1 MFITKKHIPR
11 RTFLRGAGVTLALPL
26 LESMFPALVPSAKA
40 QSTAKAPRFVGIFNP
55 HGWEPGHWA
64 MKEGA
69 LSELPF
75 ILKPLE
81 PWRDSITVI
90 SGLDATSSMPGPGET
105 GGDHSRSAAVFSG
118 VQPKKTVSAD
128 IHLGTTI
135 DQIIAQ
141 KYGQANV
148 LPSIQVKCEDQSSLA
163 TCPWGYSCAYVN
175 SVSWSGPTKP
185 LPFEANPQVI
195 FERLFGD
202 GSNAQERAARKQ
214 AKASLLDA
222 VTLEVARL
230 NNSLPATDRTRL
242 NEYLEDIREIERRL
256 SNVARSEEASPTAE
270 VPFGI
275 PESFTEHIN
284 LLWDL
289 QVLAF
294 RADITRVSTLMY
306 AHDVSMRVYPE
317 SGVMSGNHPT
327 SHHGGRPA
335 TLEAWAK
342 INRFHVQCLTPF
354 LAKLKSTP
362 DGDGSLLDHTLI
374 FWASN
379 MSDGNLHSH
388 KAVPN
393 MFIGGAMGQ
402 HKGGRHIQRTGTTAN
417 LLLKTLHM
425 FGIEQESIGDS
436 TGPLPLGLGAL
447 VAHFS

>member
-1 MFITKKHIPR
+1 MFITKKHISR
-11 RTFLRGAGVTLALPL
+11 RTLLQGAGVSLALPL
-26 LESMFPALVPSAKA
+26 LESMFPAFAPLARA
-40 QSTAKAPRFVGIFNP
+40 QATAKVPRFVGIFNP
-55 HGWEPGHWA
+55 HGWEPARWA

-69 LSELPF
+69 LTELPF

-81 PWRDSITVI
+81 PFRDSITVI
-90 SGLDATSSMPGPGET
+90 SGLDATSSMPPAGET

-118 VQPKKTVSAD
+118 AQPKKTVSAD
-128 IHLGTTI
+128 IYLGATI
-135 DQIIAQ
+135 DQIIAET
-141 KYGQANV
+141 YGQANA
-148 LPSIQVKCEDQSSLA
+148 LPSIQLKCEDQSSLA

-175 SVSWSGPTKP
+175 SISWPGPTKP
-185 LPFEANPQVI
+185 LPHEANPAVV

-202 GSNAQERAARKQ
+202 GSNSQERLARRQ
-214 AKASLLDA
+214 ARASILDA
-222 VTLEVARL
+222 VSQQVARL
-230 NNSLPATDRTRL
+230 NRALPGTDRTRL

-256 SNVARSEEASPTAE
+256 QNVAKSADLSPDAQ

-294 RADITRVSTLMY
+294 RADITRVSTLMV
-306 AHDVSMRVYPE
+306 AHDVSMKVYPE
-317 SGVMSGNHPT
+317 SGVTSGNHPT

-335 TLEAWAK
+335 QVENWGK
-342 INRFHVQCLTPF
+342 INRYHVQCLTPF
-354 LAKLKSTP
+354 LAKMQSTP

-388 KAVPN
+388 RAVPN
-393 MFIGGAMGQ
+393 MFIGGALGR

-417 LLLKTLHM
+417 LLLATLHM
-425 FGIEQESIGDS
+425 FGIERKSIGDS
-436 TGPLPLGLGAL
+436 TGAL
-447 VAHFS
+447 SI

>member
-26 LESMFPALVPSAKA
+26 LDSMFPALVPSAKA
-40 QSTAKAPRFVGIFNP
+40 QAASKVPRFVGIFNP
-55 HGWEPGHWA
+55 HGWEPARWA
-64 MKEGA
+64 MQEGP
-69 LSELPF
+69 LGDLPF
-75 ILKPLE
+75 ILKPLQA
-81 PWRDSITVI
+81 WKDSITVI
-90 SGLDATSSMPGPGET
+90 SGLDATSSMPSPGET

-118 VQPKKTVSAD
+118 VRPKKTVSAD
-128 IHLGTTI
+128 IRLGPTI

-141 KYGQANV
+141 KHGQDTL

-175 SVSWSGPTKP
+175 SISWSGPAKP
-185 LPFEANPQVI
+185 LPSEANPKVV

-202 GSNAQERAARKQ
+202 GGSAQERAARKQ

-222 VTLEVARL
+222 VSVEIGRL
-230 NNSLPATDRTRL
+230 NKALPATDRAAL
-242 NEYLEDIREIERRL
+242 GDYLDDIREVERRL
-256 SNVARSEEASPTAE
+256 SNVTRSAEQSVDIE

-284 LLWDL
+284 MLWDL
-289 QVLAF
+289 QALAF

-317 SGVMSGNHPT
+317 SGVTSGNHPT

-335 TLEAWAK
+335 TVEAWSK
-342 INRFHVQCLTPF
+342 INQYHVQCLVPF
-354 LAKLKSTP
+354 LAKLKATP

-393 MFIGGAMGQ
+393 MFVGGAGGQ
-402 HKGGRHIQRTGTTAN
+402 HKGGRHIVRTGTTAN
-417 LLLKTLHM
+417 LLLKTLQM
-425 FGIEQESIGDS
+425 FGIDQDFIGDS
-436 TGPLPLGLGAL
+436 TGTLEL
-447 VAHFS
+447 

>member
-1 MFITKKHIPR
+1 MFITKKHISR

-26 LESMFPALVPSAKA
+26 LDSMYPALVPYAKA
-40 QSTAKAPRFVGIFNP
+40 QATAKVPRFVGIFNP
-55 HGWEPGHWA
+55 HGWEPDHWS

-75 ILKPLE
+75 ILQPLE
-81 PWRDSITVI
+81 AYKQYMTVI
-90 SGLDATSSMPGPGET
+90 SGLDATSSMPATGET

-118 VQPKKTVSAD
+118 IQPKKTVSAD
-128 IHLGTTI
+128 IHLGITI

-141 KYGQANV
+141 KYGQANAM
-148 LPSIQVKCEDQSSLA
+148 PSLQVKCEDQSSLA

-175 SVSWSGPTKP
+175 SISWSAPQKP
-185 LPFEANPQVI
+185 LPFEANPQVV

-202 GSNAQERAARKQ
+202 GSNPQERQARKQ

-222 VTLEVARL
+222 VTSEVARL
-230 NNSLPATDRTRL
+230 NKSLPATDRSRL
-242 NEYLEDIREIERRL
+242 NDYLEDIREIERRL
-256 SNVARSEEASPTAE
+256 SNVSKASEESTTAE

-275 PESFTEHIN
+275 PESFSEHIN

-317 SGVMSGNHPT
+317 SSVTSGNHPT

-335 TLEAWAK
+335 TVEAWSK
-342 INRFHVQCLTPF
+342 INRYHVQCLTPF
-354 LAKLKSTP
+354 LEKMKSTQ
-362 DGDGSLLDHTLI
+362 DGDGTLLDHSLI

-379 MSDGNLHSH
+379 MGDGNVHSH
-388 KAVPN
+388 KEVPN
-393 MFIGGAMGQ
+393 MLIGGAMGQ
-402 HKGGRHIQRTGTTAN
+402 LQGGQHIHRTGTTAN

-425 FGIEQESIGDS
+425 FGIPQESIGDS
-436 TGPLPLGLGAL
+436 TGPLSLA
-447 VAHFS
+447 

>member
-26 LESMFPALVPSAKA
+26 LESMVPALVPFAKA
-40 QSTAKAPRFVGIFNP
+40 QATAKIPRFVGIFNP

-64 MKEGA
+64 LNEGP
-69 LSELPF
+69 LSDLPF

-90 SGLDATSSMPGPGET
+90 SGLDATSSMPAPGET

-141 KYGQANV
+141 NYGQSNV
-148 LPSIQVKCEDQSSLA
+148 LPSLQVKCEDQSSLA

-175 SVSWSGPTKP
+175 SVSWSAPTKP
-185 LPFEANPQVI
+185 LPFEANPQVV

-202 GSNAQERAARKQ
+202 GSSAQERAARKR

-222 VTLEVARL
+222 VSQEVARL
-230 NNSLPATDRTRL
+230 NNRLPATDRTRL
-242 NEYLEDIREIERRL
+242 DEYLEDIREIERRL
-256 SNVARSEEASPTAE
+256 SNVSKSAEESASSE

-275 PESFTEHIN
+275 PESFSEHIN

-289 QVLAF
+289 QALAF

-317 SGVMSGNHPT
+317 CGVTSGNHPT

-335 TLEAWAK
+335 IVENWAK
-342 INRFHVQCLTPF
+342 INRYHVQCLTPF
-354 LAKLKSTP
+354 LAKLQTTP

-393 MFIGGAMGQ
+393 MLIGGAMGK
-402 HKGGRHIQRTGTTAN
+402 HKGGRHIQRAGTTAN
-417 LLLKTLHM
+417 LLLKVLNM
-425 FGIEQESIGDS
+425 FGVEQDHIGDS
-436 TGPLPLGLGAL
+436 TEPLQIA
-447 VAHFS
+447 

>member
-1 MFITKKHIPR
+1 MFITRKHIPR
-11 RTFLRGAGVTLALPL
+11 RTVLRGLGVSLALPL
-26 LESMFPALVPSAKA
+26 LDSMVPAFAAAGPKI
-40 QSTAKAPRFVGIFNP
+40 PRFVGIFSP
-55 HGWEPGHWA
+55 HGWAPDFWQAG
-64 MKEGA
+64 KSGP
-69 LSELPF
+69 LGELPF
-75 ILKPLE
+75 VMKPLE
-81 PWRDSITVI
+81 PWRDTITLV
-90 SGLDATSSMPGPGET
+90 SGLDATSSMPPPGLT

-118 VQPKKTVSAD
+118 VQPKKTVSDD
-128 IHLGTTI
+128 IYLGTTI
-135 DQIIAQ
+135 DQMIAQ
-141 KYGQANV
+141 KYGQENA
-148 LPSIQVKCEDQSSLA
+148 LPSIQLGIEDQSSLA

-185 LPFEANPQVI
+185 LPFEATPQVV

-214 AKASLLDA
+214 ARASLLDA

-256 SNVARSEEASPTAE
+256 SNVARSAEASPAAE

-335 TLEAWAK
+335 ILEAWAK

-436 TGPLPLGLGAL
+436 TGPLPLG
-447 VAHFS
+447 